1 MHFKNSFIQKK
12 IHFMRKRKRRQT
24 HASVYTF
31 FCNSCQIK
39 SSQKSDKSSP
49 SHLRILLLLTLT
61 LSGVLHLLIRLA
73 GSLLRGALVGHLLR
87 GLGGG
92 ASLGVGLLLGLLLL
106 ALLGGFG
113 LGLRA
118 TLVLLRLAA
127 LVEALDHGGGGGA
140 QLLVLGDVLRLGGVL
155 AVFVE
160 PVL

>member
-1 MHFKNSFIQKK
+1 MHFKKFLSFNKKKNSFHEKK
-12 IHFMRKRKRRQT
+12 KRRHT
-24 HASVYTF
+24 MPPFILFV
-31 FCNSCQIK
+31 CNSCQNHV
-39 SSQKSDKSSP
+39 QNP
-49 SHLRILLLLTLT
+49 SEDLGILLLLTLT
-61 LSGVLHLLIRLA
+61 LSGVLHLLIRLV

-87 GLGGG
+87 GLSGS

-118 TLVLLRLAA
+118 TLVLLGLAA